1 MLSDR
6 SFGAR
11 QGPFGGNTPVLVKGV
26 MNQDVHESKM
36 QQGVFCRV
44 GSRCGIGVKY
54 QEHFLP
60 EHVIQTLTIRSME
73 TVMVLGDCTHGHYCI
88 YLLVSSSH
96 HYGSSRVETLVNRV

>member
-6 SFGAR
+6 SFGAL
-11 QGPFGGNTPVLVKGV
+11 QGPFGGNTPVLMKGV

-60 EHVIQTLTIRSME
+60 EHVIQTLTIRCMDGYGVGELYSWA
-73 TVMVLGDCTHGHYCI
+73 
-88 YLLVSSSH
+88 LLYIPVGKFSAP
-96 HYGSSRVETLVNRV
+96 L